1 MFREIIRGSQKL
13 PLGLHGR
20 SQMSLLFSD
29 HNESVECQTHWKWG
43 ASSSKRGW
51 KQGGGAACIVLLGIV
66 LFFTK
71 MWVSNNI
78 PKLFQA
84 VILFLTWITTHTNK
98 TFGSAGLQFH
108 RLVYPFGAGMEL
120 SHSTCWK
127 TLPLKT
133 HLGWCLEATFETCLR
148 CFAFFL
154 LILVVRLIMLS
165 HICS

>member
-1 MFREIIRGSQKL
+1 MFREIIQESQKL

-29 HNESVECQTHWKWG
+29 HNEPVECQTHRKWG
-43 ASSSKRGW
+43 PSSSKRDW
-51 KQGGGAACIVLLGIV
+51 KQGGGAACMVLLGIV

-71 MWVSNNI
+71 MWGNNNI
-78 PKLFQA
+78 PKLLQT
-84 VILFLTWITTHTNK
+84 VIIFLTWITTHTNK
-98 TFGSAGLQFH
+98 TFGYAGLQF
-108 RLVYPFGAGMEL
+108 RSLVYPLGAGMEL
-120 SHSTCWK
+120 SHSACWK

-133 HLGWCLEATFETCLR
+133 HLGKCLEATFEACLC